1 MPRPT
6 PRRTP
11 ADSEPA
17 ARGTGLPATP
27 PTPAEPV
34 VAAPTPAAIAALG
47 SLSDL
52 PVAGL
57 TRRRIALLLAAVVA
71 AWVIVLF
78 ARQVGEASDASTRA
92 AEMRLANARL
102 AADVMALERELE
114 LIQRQAY
121 IEQQTRE
128 YRLGESR
135 EIPFILAQD
144 APPLGEDAPGA
155 AGSRLGA
162 DAVAPTPLDG
172 WLRLLFG
179 PPNDPAR
186 PAGSTDAT
194 PVS

>member
-1 MPRPT
+1 MSRSAERSAPDAPV
-6 PRRTP
+6 P
-11 ADSEPA
+11 D
-17 ARGTGLPATP
+17 ATP
-27 PTPAEPV
+27 ETTPPAPL
-34 VAAPTPAAIAALG
+34 AAATSPLATLA
-47 SLSDL
+47 DL

-121 IEQQTRE
+121 IEQQARE

-144 APPLGEDAPGA
+144 APPLAEDAPGA
-155 AGSRLGA
+155 AASRLGA
-162 DAVAPTPLDG
+162 DAVAPSPLDG

-186 PAGSTDAT
+186 PAGSTDAA